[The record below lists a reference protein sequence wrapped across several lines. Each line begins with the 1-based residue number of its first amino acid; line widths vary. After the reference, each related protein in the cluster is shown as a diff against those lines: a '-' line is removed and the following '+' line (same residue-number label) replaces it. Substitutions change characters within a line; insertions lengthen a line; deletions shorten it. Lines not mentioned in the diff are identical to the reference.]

1 MLDLKLGTSVISL
14 FALLNKVAGVYG
26 ILAVFT
32 GGTLSQVSLY
42 LYSLGT
48 IFALVWGLRKAREE
62 HPAST
67 LTYAHLFALDHV
79 INTLYIAFF
88 AVDWYLYVPHD
99 GRRVANSE
107 AQKQMLSEGNFGDDE
122 SRKAAAQAIWKSE
135 RGFAAAVLVGGW
147 LLKWYFIYCIY
158 SYALHLRR
166 GTYHKLA
173 ATRKVDQAQATGP
186 FPTRH
191 GYAHV
196 RTTSVGQPS
205 SNDPSSGDTLWSAA
219 DEADTSDL
227 AGDSRIKN
235 ILGRL
240 SVDG

>member
-1 MLDLKLGTSVISL
+1 MISL

-48 IFALVWGLRKAREE
+48 IFALVWGLRKAREVRSAALLRLAHLGRISQCVQE

-147 LLKWYFIYCIY
+147 LLKVGVTLLVLYMLAERPC
-158 SYALHLRR
+158 S
-166 GTYHKLA
+166 GTSSTA
-173 ATRKVDQAQATGP
+173 STRMRSTCAEG
-186 FPTRH
+186 
-191 GYAHV
+191 
-196 RTTSVGQPS
+196 RTTS
-205 SNDPSSGDTLWSAA
+205 
-219 DEADTSDL
+219 
-227 AGDSRIKN
+227 SR
-235 ILGRL
+235 RPAR
-240 SVDG
+240 